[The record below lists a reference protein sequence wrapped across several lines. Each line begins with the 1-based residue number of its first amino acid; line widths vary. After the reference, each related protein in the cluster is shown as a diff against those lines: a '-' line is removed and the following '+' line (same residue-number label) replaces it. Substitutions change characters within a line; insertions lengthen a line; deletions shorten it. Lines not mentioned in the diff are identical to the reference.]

1 MFKRLVGCIR
11 EYKKP
16 TILTLIFIVG
26 EAVIETLIPF
36 ITARLVN
43 EIKAGAGVAEIVRV
57 GLVLVAMAF
66 ASLACGG
73 IAAHTCARASAG
85 FARNVRQDLYY
96 KVQDFSFE
104 NIDKYASS
112 LVTRMTT
119 DVSNVQMSYM
129 MIIRTAIRSPL
140 MLIFPSSWHS

>member
-85 FARNVRQDLYY
+85 FARNVRQ
-96 KVQDFSFE
+96 VFT
-104 NIDKYASS
+104 
-112 LVTRMTT
+112 TRC
-119 DVSNVQMSYM
+119 
-129 MIIRTAIRSPL
+129 R
-140 MLIFPSSWHS
+140 IFPLKTLINMLLRLSPG